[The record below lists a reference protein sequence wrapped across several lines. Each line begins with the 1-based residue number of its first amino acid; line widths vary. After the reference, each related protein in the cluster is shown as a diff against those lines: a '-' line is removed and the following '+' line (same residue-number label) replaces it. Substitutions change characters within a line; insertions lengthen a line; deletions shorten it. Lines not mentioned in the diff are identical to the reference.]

1 MYKTKQNKNNQLA
14 KLWSYFVL
22 VANPAT
28 WDSKFPDSEAKLS
41 GPTMQSHALPQKWSR
56 SLPWLFAHQWEAWG
70 WVLGCSFLEGFPC
83 SWKVDSKWDGLDLG
97 WDSCNHHSR
106 SLLLRVKPLHKGG
119 QGGNIELRPSP
130 VNDPDP
136 DLLSTRT
143 TCNVRH

>member
-106 SLLLRVKPLHKGG
+106 SLLHEGEAPPQRRAGREHRIETLSSKWPRSRPALH
-119 QGGNIELRPSP
+119 
-130 VNDPDP
+130 PDN
-136 DLLSTRT
+136 L
-143 TCNVRH
+143 